1 MPAPQFTPAEV
12 AEIRHQQARGRLDV
26 RVWADTK
33 RCSIETVRR
42 VARGDTYR
50 HMSGQTAHPSFGGL
64 QAGASLPSARPVE
77 FTPPGPLLPI
87 DSILP
92 GEDED
97 AEAAAS
103 FARLQASLAMPV
115 PGDPQASQATT
126 LLDELQAL
134 GESQRPAK
142 VLPEGGV

>member
-42 VARGDTYR
+42 IARGDTYR
-50 HMSGQTAHPSFGGL
+50 HMGGQTAHPSFGGL
-64 QAGASLPSARPVE
+64 RTTQPVFVPPARLPGLAN
-77 FTPPGPLLPI
+77 
-87 DSILP
+87 ILP
-92 GEDED
+92 DAEDPNED
-97 AEAAAS
+97 EAAAS